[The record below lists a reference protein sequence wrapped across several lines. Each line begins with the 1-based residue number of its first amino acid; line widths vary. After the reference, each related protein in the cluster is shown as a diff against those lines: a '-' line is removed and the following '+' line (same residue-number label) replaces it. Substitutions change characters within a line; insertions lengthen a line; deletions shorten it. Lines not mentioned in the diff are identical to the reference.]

1 MVAQWIGRNQPLVE
15 GICDALLVQTRLV
28 ATATSRTD
36 AVAWVANNLVAEVTG
51 AARDQGLVQ
60 DGLSERLAN
69 KGILPMF
76 GFPTRARLLYH
87 KQPQNWPPRQ
97 TVDRDLELAVSM
109 FAPGAETVKER
120 TIHTAIG
127 IGHYIR
133 QGPMAVQDP
142 NSLGPA
148 VVVGLCGNCQHV
160 ETVNPNSPARPFA
173 ERLQGPGIATTRR
186 WTYGSQRAS

>member
-1 MVAQWIGRNQPLVE
+1 MRISDWSSDVCSSDL
-15 GICDALLVQTRLV
+15 
-28 ATATSRTD
+28 
-36 AVAWVANNLVAEVTG
+36 EVTG
-51 AARDQGLVQ
+51 AARDQALVQ

-109 FAPGAETVKER
+109 FAPGAETVKEG

-127 IGHYIR
+127 VGHYIR
-133 QGPMAVQDP
+133 QGPLAVQDP
-142 NSLGPA
+142 NPLGPP
-148 VVVGLCGNCQHV
+148 VVVGLCGNCQQDRKS
-160 ETVNPNSPARPFA
+160 TRLNS
-173 ERLQGPGIATTRR
+173 
-186 WTYGSQRAS
+186 SH